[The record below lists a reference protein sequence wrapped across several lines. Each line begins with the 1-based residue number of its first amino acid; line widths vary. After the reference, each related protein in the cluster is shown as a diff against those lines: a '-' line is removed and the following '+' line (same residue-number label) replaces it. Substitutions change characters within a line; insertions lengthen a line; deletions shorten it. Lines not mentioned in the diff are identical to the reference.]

1 MKKYKIKITPYH
13 TVGAWYVLE
22 LETENIEWSMEQ
34 YQRNRDPL
42 KWEILEENADNNN
55 KILR

>member
-13 TVGAWYVLE
+13 AADASYVLE
-22 LETENIEWSMEQ
+22 LETENLEWSMEQ

-42 KWEILEENADNNN
+42 KWEILEENAD
-55 KILR
+55 